1 VLAPESGTPDQTFL
15 NRCGFCCILNKIP
28 RRGMTMPRD
37 KHEPEGRQVELERQN
52 EELRRAQGEIS
63 ALHREYEELYEF
75 TPCGNLTLDPGG
87 IITRCNLTGLR
98 LLGVEKNR
106 LNGLEFSEFVAK
118 EYRDDYF
125 AALKGAGQSGEKI
138 SIPLRLIRED
148 NGPSW
153 AAADIRADLSEA
165 GEVSRWRLALVD
177 ITERRRVEEALR
189 ESEERYRYV
198 SESISDFAFSCVNAP
213 GGTFVID
220 WLVGAVEDIT
230 GYSIEEVRNRG
241 CWKFIVY
248 PLDMPIFEKEVL
260 GLSPGQTSYCELR
273 ILGRDGST
281 RWIGVSTSATVE
293 SGNFFSHRLFGG
305 CKDITERKQAEVA
318 LRDNELRLRT
328 ILQTVNEGFWLI
340 DNNTVTM
347 DLNPRMCAIL
357 GRNREEVLGRKILDF
372 VDSENRVVFEQQVKL
387 RTQGEVGSYE
397 IALSRPDGAN
407 VFCQFNATPLFDASG
422 NRGGSFAMVT
432 DITERKRAQQEAN
445 IQRETLARVFD
456 SAPYIMMLVNKEG
469 RVTNINRKGVAF
481 AGRTKEDLL
490 GLLGGEVFNCLNSF
504 EGPGCGRSAECANC
518 PVRTRVMHT
527 FETGQNIFDGEGR
540 LTQRYGS
547 TDLAF
552 DILVSTT
559 LVKDTVDDQVLVTI
573 IDITDRKRGEEQ
585 RIKLEEQL
593 FQAQKMESVGRLAGG
608 VAHDF
613 NNMLGVILGHA
624 EMGMD
629 QIDSTQPLYFDLQQ
643 IHQAGLRSA
652 DLVRQL
658 LAFARKQTVSPRI
671 LNLNETISNMIR
683 MLKRLIGEDIELI
696 WRPGHA
702 LWDVKIDPSQIDQIL
717 ANLAV
722 NARDA
727 MPGAGRVIIETA
739 NVILYDAILN
749 SRRDCAPGEYVSI
762 TFSDDGIGMSGEI
775 LGKIFE
781 PFFTTKEVGK
791 GTGLGLATLY
801 GIVKQNRGC
810 VDVFSEPDKGTTF
823 KMFIP
828 RFEREEEN
836 NKIDLSVDKPPMG
849 TGTVLLV
856 EDEEAVRNLGE
867 RILETLGY
875 TVLSAGTPGEAISLV
890 KEQPGDILLLITDV
904 IMPVINGRELAER
917 LTALKP
923 GLKCL
928 FMSGYP
934 ADVVAH
940 SGVLDEG
947 LHFIQKPFSIR
958 ALAEKIRDI
967 LE

>member
-1 VLAPESGTPDQTFL
+1 MSSDNKHSGKTSLLRRRAEELLAQRPGPEALSASDL
-15 NRCGFCCILNKIP
+15 LELV
-28 RRGMTMPRD
+28 
-37 KHEPEGRQVELERQN
+37 HELQVHQVELEIQN

-63 ALHREYEELYEF
+63 ALHREYEDLYEF
-75 TPCGNLTLDPGG
+75 APCGYLTLDPGG
-87 IITRCNLTGLR
+87 IITRCNLTGVR
-98 LLGVEKNR
+98 LLGVEKTR
-106 LNGLEFSEFVAK
+106 LNGLGFSRFVAK
-118 EYRDDYF
+118 EYRDDYL
-125 AALKGAGQSGEKI
+125 AALKAAGQLGEKQ

-148 NGPSW
+148 NTPSW

-165 GEVSRWRLALVD
+165 GEVSQWRLALVD
-177 ITERRRVEEALR
+177 ITERRRAEE
-189 ESEERYRYV
+189 
-198 SESISDFAFSCVNAP
+198 
-213 GGTFVID
+213 
-220 WLVGAVEDIT
+220 
-230 GYSIEEVRNRG
+230 
-241 CWKFIVY
+241 
-248 PLDMPIFEKEVL
+248 
-260 GLSPGQTSYCELR
+260 
-273 ILGRDGST
+273 
-281 RWIGVSTSATVE
+281 
-293 SGNFFSHRLFGG
+293 
-305 CKDITERKQAEVA
+305 A

-340 DNNTVTM
+340 DNNTVTV

-357 GRNREEVLGRKILDF
+357 GRNREEVFGRKIFDF
-372 VDSENRVVFEQQVKL
+372 VDSENRAVFEQQIRM
-387 RTQGEVGSYE
+387 RTQGEVGTYE
-397 IALSRPDGAN
+397 IVLSRPDGAN
-407 VFCQFNATPLFDASG
+407 VFCQFNATPLFDVSG
-422 NRGGSFAMVT
+422 NRVGSFAMVT
-432 DITERKRAQQEAN
+432 DITERERAKQEAN
-445 IQRETLARVFD
+445 VQRETLARVFE

-469 RVTNINRKGVAF
+469 RVTNINRKGVSF
-481 AGRTKEDLL
+481 AGKTKDELL

-504 EGPGCGRSAECANC
+504 EGPGCGRFAECANC
-518 PVRTRVMHT
+518 PIRTRIMHT
-527 FETGQNIFDGEGR
+527 FETGRNIFDGEGR

-547 TDLAF
+547 TNLAF

-573 IDITDRKRGEEQ
+573 IDITDRKRGEEERQ
-585 RIKLEEQL
+585 KLEEQL

-629 QIDSTQPLYFDLQQ
+629 RIDSTQPLYFDLQQ

-658 LAFARKQTVSPRI
+658 LAFARKQTVRPKI
-671 LNLNETISNMIR
+671 LDLNETISNMIR

-727 MPGAGRVIIETA
+727 IPGAGRVIIETA
-739 NVILYDAILN
+739 NVVFYDATLN
-749 SRRDCAPGEYVSI
+749 KRRDCAPGEYVSI

-801 GIVKQNRGC
+801 GIVKQNQGC
-810 VDVFSEPDKGTTF
+810 VDVFSEPDRGTTF
-823 KMFIP
+823 EMFIP
-828 RFEREEEN
+828 RFQREADDKKTE
-836 NKIDLSVDKPPMG
+836 LSAAKPPMG

-867 RILETLGY
+867 RILEKLGY
-875 TVLSAGTPGEAISLV
+875 TVLSASTPGTAISLV
-890 KEQPGDILLLITDV
+890 KEHPGDILLLITDV
-904 IMPVINGRELAER
+904 IMPVLNGRELAEQ
-917 LTALKP
+917 LTAIKP

-958 ALAEKIRDI
+958 ALAEKVRDI